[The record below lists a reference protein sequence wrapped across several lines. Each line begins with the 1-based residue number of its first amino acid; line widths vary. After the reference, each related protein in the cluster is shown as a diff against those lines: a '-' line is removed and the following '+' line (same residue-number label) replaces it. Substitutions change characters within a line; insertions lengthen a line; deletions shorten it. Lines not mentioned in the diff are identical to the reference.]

1 MTWCNMATTFFTVLV
16 FSLEK
21 VPFLQ
26 IEANQ
31 IHVVPTSFLYGMNI
45 IQHPSCMGWILFLLL
60 TRSMLNIK
68 AYV

>member
-1 MTWCNMATTFFTVLV
+1 MATTFFTVSV

-45 IQHPSCMGWILFLLL
+45 IQHPSCMG
-60 TRSMLNIK
+60 
-68 AYV
+68 

>member
-1 MTWCNMATTFFTVLV
+1 MATTFFTVLV

-45 IQHPSCMGWILFLLL
+45 IQHPSCMG
-60 TRSMLNIK
+60 
-68 AYV
+68 